1 MKLQRRNKIILCM
14 IPPECIYYFLISMCT
29 MIKRLNTEQNV
40 VIKGQKAKLRG
51 FFWSFFIAES

>member
-1 MKLQRRNKIILCM
+1 M
-14 IPPECIYYFLISMCT
+14 IPPEGIYYFLISMCT